1 MGDKEYP
8 DIQEIISRITKK
20 YQGLKIE
27 KNWGEIGLF
36 YNPENKLKKGIYVVT
51 FKEKDG
57 ANDSSSNL
65 SRKDHFR
72 MNVCISKKTFLE
84 FFGQIPQRPP
94 AGGIVSMDYDFSETD
109 TILPHPV
116 YSWMSWVC
124 VINPSFET
132 LKRMDPLI
140 DEAYD
145 LSLMKYKKKKL

>member
-72 MNVCISKKTFLE
+72 MNVCISKKNFSRIFRSNSSKTT
-84 FFGQIPQRPP
+84 
-94 AGGIVSMDYDFSETD
+94 GG
-109 TILPHPV
+109 
-116 YSWMSWVC
+116 WNC
-124 VINPSFET
+124 
-132 LKRMDPLI
+132 I
-140 DEAYD
+140 DG
-145 LSLMKYKKKKL
+145 L